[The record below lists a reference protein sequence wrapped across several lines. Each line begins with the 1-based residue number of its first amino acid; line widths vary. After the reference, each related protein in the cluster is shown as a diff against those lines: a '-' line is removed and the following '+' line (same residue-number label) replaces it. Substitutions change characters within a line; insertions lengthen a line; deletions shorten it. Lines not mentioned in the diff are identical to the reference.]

1 MANIAEG
8 FGRKSKK
15 EFAFFL
21 NIAHGSASELQ
32 SHLYIALD
40 LGYIE
45 PRNFNEL
52 YLECEE
58 ISKMILGFQNY
69 LRNNT

>member
-32 SHLYIALD
+32 
-40 LGYIE
+40 
-45 PRNFNEL
+45 
-52 YLECEE
+52 
-58 ISKMILGFQNY
+58 
-69 LRNNT
+69 